1 MISWPD
7 GHSRGQA
14 WDEIVQH
21 YWDQS
26 QRLESGEE
34 ERTDMPRGIHE
45 RRLMATILLS
55 ILVLLTPMAAKAL
68 TVGEKA
74 PDFLAFSTV
83 GESVRLSDYQGKQNV
98 LIFFFV
104 RAFGGVWTNEG
115 LAFQLDLPKF
125 ESLDT
130 QVLGVSVD
138 HIGAQQAFA
147 EKLGL
152 TYPLVDDFSRDIV
165 QKYGVM
171 DDDPNSPFF
180 RYAKRAY
187 VIIDKQ
193 GIVRYRHIMDQPG
206 HLLDSEEIL
215 GQVAK
220 VVKGK

>member
-1 MISWPD
+1 M
-7 GHSRGQA
+7 
-14 WDEIVQH
+14 
-21 YWDQS
+21 
-26 QRLESGEE
+26 
-34 ERTDMPRGIHE
+34 
-45 RRLMATILLS
+45 
-55 ILVLLTPMAAKAL
+55 
-68 TVGEKA
+68 
-74 PDFLAFSTV
+74 
-83 GESVRLSDYQGKQNV
+83 
-98 LIFFFV
+98 
-104 RAFGGVWTNEG
+104 
-115 LAFQLDLPKF
+115 AFQLDLPKF

-152 TYPLVDDFSRDIV
+152 TYPLIDDFSRDIV

-171 DDDPNSPFF
+171 DDNPNSPFF

-193 GIVRYRHIMDQPG
+193 GIVRYKHIMDQSG

-220 VVKGK
+220 IVKSL

>member
-1 MISWPD
+1 
-7 GHSRGQA
+7 
-14 WDEIVQH
+14 
-21 YWDQS
+21 
-26 QRLESGEE
+26 
-34 ERTDMPRGIHE
+34 
-45 RRLMATILLS
+45 
-55 ILVLLTPMAAKAL
+55 
-68 TVGEKA
+68 
-74 PDFLAFSTV
+74 
-83 GESVRLSDYQGKQNV
+83 
-98 LIFFFV
+98 
-104 RAFGGVWTNEG
+104 

-171 DDDPNSPFF
+171 DDNSGSAFF

-193 GIVRYRHIMDQPG
+193 GIVRYRHVMDHAG
-206 HLLDSEEIL
+206 HLLDTEEIL
-215 GQVAK
+215 GEVTKVAK
-220 VVKGK
+220 GK

>member
-1 MISWPD
+1 
-7 GHSRGQA
+7 
-14 WDEIVQH
+14 
-21 YWDQS
+21 
-26 QRLESGEE
+26 
-34 ERTDMPRGIHE
+34 
-45 RRLMATILLS
+45 
-55 ILVLLTPMAAKAL
+55 
-68 TVGEKA
+68 
-74 PDFLAFSTV
+74 
-83 GESVRLSDYQGKQNV
+83 
-98 LIFFFV
+98 
-104 RAFGGVWTNEG
+104 

-171 DDDPNSPFF
+171 DNNPSSAFF

-193 GIVRYRHIMDQPG
+193 GIVRYWHVMDHAG
-206 HLLDSEEIL
+206 HLLDTEEIL
-215 GQVAK
+215 GEETKVAK
-220 VVKGK
+220 GK